1 MSSPDHAASL
11 NLHRSQLAADAFAE
25 YCNSERERRRNT
37 GDEGFDPALFD
48 QAVELVIA
56 RLRQLEQE
64 GLA

>member
-1 MSSPDHAASL
+1 MSSPEHSTSL
-11 NLHRSQLAADAFAE
+11 NLHRSQLAADAFVE

-37 GDEGFDPALFD
+37 GDEGFNPALFD
-48 QAVELVIA
+48 EAVEMVVA